1 MAFPIASHGNTQ
13 TNFLA
18 NAILSSDVANMS
30 LRYAKIVRSIGNLK
44 LKEQIIYNLGVNC
57 VGDNWNSETIYSN
70 LMIAYKIKQ
79 VMVQV

>member
-1 MAFPIASHGNTQ
+1 MLFGFSHSISWKYPNKLLGQ
-13 TNFLA
+13 LV
-18 NAILSSDVANMS
+18 LSSDVANMS

-70 LMIAYKIKQ
+70 
-79 VMVQV
+79 